1 MDLLGLTKVRKK
13 FLNYTMKYRKN
24 IKVSC
29 LVYIIIALWPSY
41 AMTQNLR
48 IELGKAEIALNEAF
62 SITLIAEDEKIR
74 TAVAFPELRGFS
86 KHGRYTESAT
96 TIDEKGKAR
105 STESIIQTY
114 FAKKEGT
121 YPIESFSLQ
130 VNDRVLKA
138 EDFVIT
144 VTAASKV
151 NKNPLLDLEDPFFRG
166 EEEVLE
172 EFADVKD
179 DVFLGVFTNKE
190 EVYVGEEFNLT
201 LALYVSKSTK
211 RELQFHELSQQ
222 VAEIIKQIKPSNC
235 WEEDFNIDR
244 LYPVE
249 VKINNKSYTQYKIY
263 QASFFAFN
271 KKPIDLPV
279 VKLVMIDKR
288 FAEEEA
294 DKYFL
299 TLESNPLSI
308 SLKELPPHPLRDKI
322 AVGRFY
328 LDERASK
335 QKLQTGESFTYNIA
349 LVGDGNIANISLQ
362 SPEANEAFDFYPPQI
377 RQLVRRQN
385 NKISG
390 TKVFGHYVIP
400 KNPGEY
406 YLSDY
411 FQFIY
416 FNIDKERYDTL
427 RPRIR
432 LSVAGES
439 LKDKSVSDFGDF
451 YNRLLEESSQPRS
464 LEKSR
469 WARQSATFMLVFLV
483 VLAFGLVLWSRRK
496 AS

>member
-1 MDLLGLTKVRKK
+1 
-13 FLNYTMKYRKN
+13 MKHRKN
-24 IKVSC
+24 IKISC
-29 LVYIIIALWPSY
+29 FLYIIIALSQGY
-41 AMTQNLR
+41 LGAQNLR
-48 IELGKAEIALNEAF
+48 IELGKTEIPVNEPF
-62 SITLIAEDEKIR
+62 VIMLVAEDEKIR
-74 TAVAFPELRGFS
+74 NAITFPDLKGFS

-96 TIDEKGKAR
+96 TTDEKGKAR

-114 FAKKEGT
+114 FAKKEGA
-121 YPIESFSLQ
+121 YPIEGFSLQ
-130 VNDRVLKA
+130 VNDKVLRV
-138 EDFVIT
+138 EDFVVNINPP
-144 VTAASKV
+144 SK
-151 NKNPLLDLEDPFFRG
+151 NSKSPLFDPEDPFFRG

-172 EFADVKD
+172 EFSDVKD
-179 DVFLGVFTNKE
+179 DVFLGVFSNKE
-190 EVYVGEEFNLT
+190 SVYVGEEFNLT
-201 LALYVSKSTK
+201 LALYISKTTK

-222 VAEIIKQIKPSNC
+222 VAEIIKQVKPANC

-271 KKPIDLPV
+271 KKPIELPV
-279 VKLVMIDKR
+279 VKLTMIDKR
-288 FAEEEA
+288 FAQEEP

-299 TLESNPLSI
+299 QLESNPLSI
-308 SLKELPPHPLRDKI
+308 VLKELPPHPLRDKI

-328 LDERASK
+328 LDERASQ
-335 QKLQTGESFTYNIA
+335 QKIQTGESFTYNIA
-349 LVGDGNIANISLQ
+349 IVGDGNFANIGIN

-400 KNPGEY
+400 KTPGDY
-406 YLSDY
+406 RLSEY

-427 RPRIR
+427 RPRVR
-432 LSVAGES
+432 LTVVGES
-439 LKDKSVSDFGDF
+439 LKDKSVIDFGDF
-451 YNRLLEESSQPRS
+451 YNRLLDESTTPRS
-464 LEKSR
+464 LQKSR
-469 WARQSATFMLVFLV
+469 WARQSATFILIFLA
-483 VLAFGLVLWSRRK
+483 VLAFGLVLWSRRRK